1 MEGNAK
7 TALEAPGVG
16 LSHTWRLFVS
26 SMRYSRLV
34 LLAYCLAWAHGQQP
48 PPSSASSNVS
58 GAVVTASQ
66 SDGVSS
72 DSASSHAITRTAAN
86 AKEGALAGTAIA
98 PGPNHRGKAGPDD
111 RHFVDAVDAVRPGW
125 FWTVLFGFVT
135 VYCHVAGSR

>member
-7 TALEAPGVG
+7 TALEAPGVE

-58 GAVVTASQ
+58 GAVVT
-66 SDGVSS
+66 
-72 DSASSHAITRTAAN
+72 
-86 AKEGALAGTAIA
+86 
-98 PGPNHRGKAGPDD
+98 
-111 RHFVDAVDAVRPGW
+111 HFVDAVDAVRPGW